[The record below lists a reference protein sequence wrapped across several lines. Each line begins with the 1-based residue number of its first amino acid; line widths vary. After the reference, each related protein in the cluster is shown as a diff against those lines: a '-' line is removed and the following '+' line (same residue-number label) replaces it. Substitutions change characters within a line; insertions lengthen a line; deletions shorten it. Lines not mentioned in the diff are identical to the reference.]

1 VSHTLLLHHSFRT
14 DLCLRYA
21 PFAIAM
27 AAIFLA
33 IEFAPTF
40 DAQERVAQMYS
51 KVSADEMAGM
61 QALRIA
67 TACRLVGWHY

>member
-1 VSHTLLLHHSFRT
+1 
-14 DLCLRYA
+14 
-21 PFAIAM
+21 M